1 MYFIIQISK
10 YLNTIDLGS
19 LKIIKLTA
27 MSRLRYEGKKEG
39 QCDWKRPKV
48 IPELNR
54 KLPRPTF
61 QDDCSIDNC
70 FIANTSGFK
79 KFNEE

>member
-1 MYFIIQISK
+1 MR
-10 YLNTIDLGS
+10 G
-19 LKIIKLTA
+19 
-27 MSRLRYEGKKEG
+27 EKKAD
-39 QCDWKRPKV
+39 CDWKRSKV

-61 QDDCSIDNC
+61 QDDCSIDK
-70 FIANTSGFK
+70 IANTSGFK